1 MKTEVMAELAQYGFL
16 VTDVFMLNIDIPESF
31 NKAIQRT
38 EIVIQ
43 EKQATEFKVAQ
54 EEVKAATRL
63 ELADINARII

>member
-1 MKTEVMAELAQYGFL
+1 MKSEVMSELAQYGFL

-43 EKQATEFKVAQ
+43 EKQATEF
-54 EEVKAATRL
+54 
-63 ELADINARII
+63 